1 VTVQVRLFA
10 GLRDKLPDAVRG
22 RADLDLPDDTSL
34 QALLDRLEIHEKH
47 AQMVLVNGVQTT
59 RDRSGREALSLL
71 EGDDI
76 AIFPPLA
83 GG

>member
-1 VTVQVRLFA
+1 VKVQVRLFA

-34 QALLDRLEIHEKH
+34 QALLDRLEIHEKQ
-47 AQMVLVNGVQTT
+47 AQMVLVNGVQTS
-59 RDRSGREALSLL
+59 RDPSEREALGLL

>member
-1 VTVQVRLFA
+1 VKVQVRLLA

-22 RADLDLPDDTSL
+22 RAELDLPDDCSL
-34 QALLDRLEIHEKH
+34 QELLDRLEIHEKQ
-47 AQMVLVNGVQTT
+47 AQMVLVNGVQPS
-59 RDRSGREALSLL
+59 RDRGTRQSLTL
-71 EGDDI
+71 LKGDAV